1 MNDYDFSLRF
11 SLQNSSDDPSNY
23 IENLYEAGCD
33 DALIGVGR
41 IGYVLLDFTREA
53 PSAYAA
59 ISSAIM
65 EVKLAIPNALL
76 MEVIPDFT

>member
-1 MNDYDFSLRF
+1 MNEYDFSLKF
-11 SLQNSSDDPSNY
+11 SLQSSWDDPSNY
-23 IENLYEAGCD
+23 IEKLHGAGCD

-41 IGYVLLDFTREA
+41 LGHVVLDFTREA

-65 EVKLAIPNALL
+65 EVTSAIPNALL
-76 MEVIPDFT
+76 MESIPDFV